1 MASNSAHCYSIGKV
15 CFFFFPQ
22 LILPLSAP
30 LNRVGKFREAIEKLV
45 ARPSQPPGGA
55 GTANRLAAPSAQA
68 PTAAPAVLGTP
79 PANSQPG
86 SSGSGSAVAAPAA
99 MSDSAAPVASGA
111 SGYDYLYI
119 ETSFIFLWW

>member
-1 MASNSAHCYSIGKV
+1 MDLELLATGTNSVQLDSVVKSV
-15 CFFFFPQ
+15 FFFQQ

-55 GTANRLAAPSAQA
+55 GTANRLVVPPSG
-68 PTAAPAVLGTP
+68 PGTAAPAVLGTP

-86 SSGSGSAVAAPAA
+86 SSGSGSAVADPVA
-99 MSDSAAPVASGA
+99 MSDSAAPVVASGA

-119 ETSFIFLWW
+119 